1 MPSYNQ
7 YVKYALDRQPD
18 NENLLQTTAFIFVMT
33 KAPEVVYFCQ
43 SASVPSISVIDTP
56 VLSKHPTLHFADP
69 KLNYDPLTLSF
80 LVNEDMGNWMEI
92 YNWMR
97 SFTIHDE
104 TLEPRNRSEIRLSG
118 IANSDDPYSASSKPG
133 DPSDYQVD
141 GTLVLLNSNS
151 LPQAS
156 ITFKDLYP
164 SSLGELDLNA
174 SDGEA
179 SPVTCSL
186 TLQYRDYEVT
196 VY

>member
-18 NENLLQTTAFIFVMT
+18 NENLLQTTAFRFVMT
-33 KAPEVVYFCQ
+33 KTPEMVYFCQ
-43 SASVPSISVIDTP
+43 SASIPSVSVIDTP

-80 LVNEDMGNWMEI
+80 LVNEDMGNYMEI

-97 SFTIHDE
+97 YFTIHDE
-104 TLEPRNRSEIRLSG
+104 KTQPRNRSEIASSG
-118 IANSDDPYSASSKPG
+118 VYDAEDPFTGLSKPG
-133 DPSDYQVD
+133 DPADYQVD
-141 GTLVLLNSNS
+141 GTLVILNSKS
-151 LPQAS
+151 VPQAS
-156 ITFKDLYP
+156 ITFKDIYP
-164 SSLGELDLNA
+164 SSLGEIDLNA

-179 SPVTCSL
+179 SPVNCSV
-186 TLQYRDYEVT
+186 TFQYRDFAVT